1 MFPSDGPESS
11 SVATPAVRDDARD
24 SGDPLRAFTWAER
37 SLAGE
42 ELSREEALA
51 VLAWPDEDILTLVS
65 AVYKVR
71 HAAFGKKV
79 RLNYLLNIQ
88 SGICSEDC
96 GYCSQS
102 RVSDAPVEKYKL
114 ITAEEV
120 VAAAERAVANKA
132 ARLCMVA
139 SMRGPSDKDVGEVA
153 NAVREVKERFPQLEM
168 CACLGLL
175 KDGQAARLEEAGVDA
190 YNHNLNTS
198 ERHYG
203 EVCSTHG
210 FSDRLDTV
218 RKSREA
224 GLSSCSGAVFGMGET
239 REDILDVA
247 FRLRELGVESIPV
260 NFLIPFKGT
269 PLGNREELT
278 PSFCIKI
285 LCLFRLVNPFIEL
298 RIAGGRELHLRSLQ
312 PLGLYVANSIFVG
325 DYLTS
330 EGQAPTADIEM
341 VRDMGFEIVGDAPG
355 DAQDASLA
363 DRVSISTQEMRLAK
377 GIH

>member
-1 MFPSDGPESS
+1 MILPTDPTSIN
-11 SVATPAVRDDARD
+11 PAA
-24 SGDPLRAFTWAER
+24 LRAFELADK
-37 SLAGE
+37 SLMGGE
-42 ELSREEALA
+42 LTREEALA
-51 VLAWPDEDILTLVS
+51 VLAWPDEDLLTLVS
-65 AVYKVR
+65 AAHKVR
-71 HAAFGKKV
+71 QTYFGKRV

-88 SGICSEDC
+88 SGICPEDC

-114 ITAEEV
+114 LTADEV
-120 VAAAERAVANKA
+120 EAAAERAVANKA

-139 SMRGPSDKDVGEVA
+139 SMRGPSNKDVGEVA
-153 NAVREVKERFPQLEM
+153 QAVRRVKERYPQLEM

-175 KDGQAARLEEAGVDA
+175 KEGQAATLEEAGVDA

-203 EVCSTHG
+203 EICSTHG

-224 GLSSCSGAVFGMGET
+224 GLSSCSGALFGMGET

-247 FRLRELGVESIPV
+247 FRLRELGVDSIPV

-269 PLGNREELT
+269 PMAAREELT
-278 PSFCIKI
+278 PVYCLKI
-285 LCLFRLVNPFIEL
+285 LCLMRLVNPQAEL

-312 PLGLYVANSIFVG
+312 PLGLFVANSIFIG

-330 EGQAPTADIEM
+330 EGQAPSLDIEM
-341 VRDMGFEIVGDAPG
+341 IRDLGFEIVGEAPG
-355 DAQDASLA
+355 APAPGAEGAAAALA
-363 DRVSISTQEMRLAK
+363 DRVSISTREMRKAK
-377 GIH
+377 VME

>member
-1 MFPSDGPESS
+1 MFPLSS
-11 SVATPAVRDDARD
+11 GSTANPPSSPAFN
-24 SGDPLRAFTWAER
+24 AFNWAEK

-42 ELSREEALA
+42 ELTRDEALA
-51 VLAWPDEDILTLVS
+51 VLAWPDEDLLSLVS
-65 AVYKVR
+65 AAYKVR
-71 HAAFGKKV
+71 HAYFGKRV
-79 RLNYLLNIQ
+79 RLNYLVNIQ
-88 SGICSEDC
+88 SGICAEDC

-102 RVSDAPVEKYKL
+102 SISDAPVEKYKL
-114 ITAEEV
+114 MTAAEV
-120 VAAAERAVANKA
+120 EHAAERAVANKA

-139 SMRGPSDKDVGEVA
+139 SMRGPSNKDVGEVA
-153 NAVREVKERFPQLEM
+153 KAVSRVKERFPQLEL

-175 KDGQAARLEEAGVDA
+175 KDGQAATLEKAGVDA

-203 EVCSTHG
+203 EICSTHG

-224 GLSSCSGAVFGMGET
+224 GLSSCSGALFGMGET

-247 FRLRELGVESIPV
+247 FRLRELAVDSIPV

-269 PLGNREELT
+269 PMAAKEELT
-278 PSFCIKI
+278 PVYCLKI
-285 LCLFRLVNPFIEL
+285 LCLMRLVNPQTEL

-312 PLGLYVANSIFVG
+312 TLGLYVANSIFVG

-330 EGQAPTADIEM
+330 EGQAPRLDIEM
-341 VRDMGFEIVGDAPG
+341 VRDMGFEIVGEAP
-355 DAQDASLA
+355 APEPASAMPLA
-363 DRVSISTQEMRLAK
+363 DRVSISTREMRMAK
-377 GIH
+377 GIGG

>member
-1 MFPSDGPESS
+1 MSPFDG
-11 SVATPAVRDDARD
+11 VDGLDASAPRTAP
-24 SGDPLRAFTWAER
+24 DPRRAFAWAER
-37 SLAGE
+37 SLAGG
-42 ELSREEALA
+42 ELSREEALE
-51 VLAWPDEDILTLVS
+51 VLAWPDADLLTLVS
-65 AVYKVR
+65 AARKVR

-88 SGICSEDC
+88 SGICPEDC

-114 ITAEEV
+114 MTADEV

-153 NAVREVKERFPQLEM
+153 KAVREVKERFPQLEM

-175 KDGQAARLEEAGVDA
+175 KDGQAARLEDAGVDA

-203 EVCSTHG
+203 EICSTHG

-224 GLSSCSGAVFGMGET
+224 GLSSCSGALFGMGET

-247 FRLRELGVESIPV
+247 FRLRELGVDSIPV

-269 PLGNREELT
+269 PLGDKDELT
-278 PSFCIKI
+278 PSFCLKI
-285 LCLFRLVNPFIEL
+285 LCLFRLVNPFAEI

-330 EGQAPTADIEM
+330 EGQAPRADIEM
-341 VRDMGFEIVGDAPG
+341 IRDMGFEIVGEVPGEAASAP
-355 DAQDASLA
+355 LA
-363 DRVSISTQEMRLAK
+363 ERVSISTREMRKAK
-377 GIH
+377 VME

>member
-1 MFPSDGPESS
+1 MNTTLTTVNADQ
-11 SVATPAVRDDARD
+11 
-24 SGDPLRAFTWAER
+24 LAEK
-37 SLAGE
+37 SLSGE
-42 ELSREEALA
+42 ELTREEALA
-51 VLAWPDEDILTLVS
+51 VLAWPDEDILGLLN
-65 AVYKVR
+65 AAFKVR
-71 HAAFGKKV
+71 QVHFGKKV
-79 RLNYLLNIQ
+79 RLNFLVNIQ
-88 SGICSEDC
+88 SGICPEDC

-102 RVSDAPVEKYKL
+102 RVSDAPVDKYKL
-114 ITAEEV
+114 MSPADVE
-120 VAAAERAVANKA
+120 AAAEKAVANKA

-153 NAVREVKERFPQLEM
+153 EAVRRVRAKFPQLEL

-203 EVCSTHG
+203 EICSTHG

-224 GLSSCSGAVFGMGET
+224 GLSSCSGALFGMGET
-239 REDILDVA
+239 REDVLDVA
-247 FRLRELGVESIPV
+247 YRLRELGVDSIPV

-269 PLGNREELT
+269 PLGNREELK
-278 PSFCIKI
+278 PVYCLKI
-285 LCLFRLVNPFIEL
+285 LCLFRLLNPTAEL

-312 PLGLYVANSIFVG
+312 PLGLYAANSLFVG

-330 EGQAPTADIEM
+330 EGQAPNLDLEM
-341 VRDMGFEIVGDAPG
+341 IRDMGFEVVGEVPG
-355 DAQDASLA
+355 ETSAVPLAERVHIASGRITPKA
-363 DRVSISTQEMRLAK
+363 A
-377 GIH
+377 